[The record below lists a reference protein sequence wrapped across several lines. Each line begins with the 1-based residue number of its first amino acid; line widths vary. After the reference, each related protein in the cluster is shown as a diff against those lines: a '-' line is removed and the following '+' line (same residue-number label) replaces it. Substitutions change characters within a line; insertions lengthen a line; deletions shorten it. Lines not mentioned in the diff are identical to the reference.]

1 MLEYL
6 DLALRYITMIM
17 FDECVLHSC
26 VQYLIFD
33 FDRHNQSVISAALRV
48 VGNIVTGDD
57 FQTQVRD
64 EHFAQAY
71 FEFIRIVL
79 LCCIVLIILCW
90 CCTTCTK
97 GHDFVF
103 CFRLS
108 WTVQPCPVCY
118 IYSVA
123 QKNQYEKRLVGRFQT
138 SQQETECRYRSV
150 GHSFSMVHVGNA
162 CLLLFVRY
170 CGFMFIHVPSVRGLS

>member
-1 MLEYL
+1 M
-6 DLALRYITMIM
+6 RYITITMCN
-17 FDECVLHSC
+17 ECVLHSC

-79 LCCIVLIILCW
+79 LCCIVLIILC
-90 CCTTCTK
+90 
-97 GHDFVF
+97 
-103 CFRLS
+103 
-108 WTVQPCPVCY
+108 
-118 IYSVA
+118 
-123 QKNQYEKRLVGRFQT
+123 
-138 SQQETECRYRSV
+138 
-150 GHSFSMVHVGNA
+150 
-162 CLLLFVRY
+162 
-170 CGFMFIHVPSVRGLS
+170 